1 MEVPGLTRP
10 ASPARD
16 QPATTPGHAGAPG
29 GQVSPHLTLSPV
41 ILPPEQ
47 GLAPTV
53 FLKALPLPLYH
64 TVPPGGLQPRAPL
77 VTHSLDGGGAPFLL
91 SPLLRPEGPGPAQV
105 GKPALVCPALTVN
118 IVGTLPVLSPGLGP
132 TLGSPG
138 KVRNAGKYL
147 CPHCGRDCLKPSV
160 LEKHIRSHT
169 GERPFPCATC
179 GIAFKTQSN
188 LYKHRRTQTHLNH
201 SRLSSESDGGRGS
214 LLEEGDKAGESS
226 RADGLGDGSGQRA
239 GDGARSERPLSP
251 GTQGAGHCP
260 VPAVHLSS
268 VAKTLGLK
276 LEAVPCP
283 GSTFADRET
292 PVDSAHTASPGLAL
306 PGSQPRWK
314 LPEQTSPTAG
324 RLCSLQQ
331 QQAATSSEK
340 PWDTKASEGRLRKCE
355 STDSGYLSRSDSAE
369 QPLAPG
375 SPLHGLLEHSA
386 ESEGEVALGPGGPG
400 LQLEKKQLEER
411 ITWLISHNQAVV
423 DDSQLDNVRPR
434 KTVLCKQGSIDLPM
448 PYTYK
453 DSFHFDIRAL
463 QPGRRKPA
471 ALSSAHSTF
480 PPPDKARPLFFHS
493 VPTQL
498 STTVA
503 CVPVTRSN
511 SLPFVEG
518 TRTWPEPPDPQDPCP
533 RRQKPLSPRP
543 APTRLVDVP
552 SGHPRA
558 LVRQA
563 AVEDLPCP
571 PTGDSLVPAEDL
583 DGNRA
588 AAGEGAASKGRAASK
603 KCSQRKLKMFSQDKW
618 QVYGN
623 ETFKR
628 IYQKMKT
635 SCHGGKKAREMTVG
649 SGTELDLPLQEDLA
663 GNEGTVPSQDGR
675 SPVHGDTSA
684 GAKPGP
690 CQNPLAP
697 EGFLVIDSPKQREM
711 VARAGGS
718 DQPRVNRAMSPPTL
732 SCGEPSCSGG
742 ESPLLSPNRRL
753 ELGCQ
758 LPPVPG
764 PLRGGDVE
772 APKLVLPDP
781 KLEGGTLGG
790 GDKKEP
796 CQWTQTVPRQPSG
809 TSGEPQPSEDKLP
822 SERKKLKVEKL
833 SCQEHLE
840 PLGTE
845 REAPGGPMQAT
856 SPPSE
861 NQDSDPGDKP
871 GELHESADGMAR
883 GRAGQPGRPLE
894 LSGATSAT
902 PSVAQRQAELGEEI
916 LPCPAAMSLGHHSHA
931 APGVL
936 TALADTAFP
945 PKYLLKLPQGE
956 TCPLPSVTPR
966 PGEGQD
972 PVCRSRRSEELV
984 SFVGSGLETR
994 LPPHPA
1000 SGLATLGAHSFKED
1014 PSCSRPWGR
1023 RKGVQG
1029 EEKGDLDTGTP
1040 AGGQSPGSSA
1050 GTPRETASFLPTP
1063 ACATRQSGPPD
1074 TRHLCMGSTAVGARP
1089 SGGVPSPCALREL
1102 GGPPDN
1108 VPEDSPSGHLAGLSS
1123 CCSFL
1128 TAPTPPSRPE
1138 LASCTHSETQWSF
1151 RAHGPFPS
1159 LRAEPRLTW
1168 CCLSRSL
1175 PLPTEQKEKA
1185 ASVYLALH
1193 FLGSST
1199 QDKGPDTR
1207 PVSRM
1212 VGGRMKTGLGEGGQ
1226 VQTSKL
1232 SCPVAS
1238 GIVSQERVSEP
1249 EGKKGLL
1256 WRKAKMFR
1264 GNGKQKLSV
1273 CSRRYRGS
1281 FLQSRRVQ
1289 LRGSGPRRPLRLLR
1303 RDRHPS
1309 PLEGLGPRGTGK
1321 QPSSELAGLSL
1332 QEEPSCAS
1340 SESPVGCG
1348 LGEEE
1353 KEEDGSRQTSGS
1365 FSPSTSSQAGGGI
1378 DHVTTKAISP
1388 AAGGH
1393 GDRCPQNTAAGS
1405 GLSELSDSC
1414 VARANNDSLLSRGT
1428 GLGPGLLEPQPLPSQ
1443 EQVSVDLKPYVFSD
1457 AREPSSLESKGT
1469 SPHKDVAPSVAA
1481 ICALGERAGHTTL
1494 GIHSAEPQDHRA
1506 AGEALT
1512 RSSPDR
1518 KARAEGMSPPVL
1530 PGRPS
1535 SGQRISGLV
1544 LLGSAGKTHLEIPAL
1559 GPGLAS
1565 SYQEEGEH
1573 KTFFPTG
1580 GHYRCGETIVSCPPL
1595 GNDSGKC
1602 QGSGL
1607 TALKDRVVTSNPGQP
1622 REAPEVPSKTVK
1634 RRGLEGLRKQ
1644 TRVDV
1649 SDTSSDD
1656 EDRLVIE
1663 M

>member
-1 MEVPGLTRP
+1 MEVPELTRP
-10 ASPARD
+10 ALPARH
-16 QPATTPGHAGAPG
+16 QPAPAPGRPGALG
-29 GQVSPHLTLSPV
+29 GQVSPHLTLGPV

-53 FLKALPLPLYH
+53 FLKALPIPLYH

-77 VTHSLDGGGAPFLL
+77 VTCSLDGGGVPFIL
-91 SPLLRPEGPGPAQV
+91 SPVLRPEGPGPTQV
-105 GKPALVCPALTVN
+105 GKPAAPALTVN

-132 TLGSPG
+132 MLGSPG

-201 SRLSSESDGGRGS
+201 SRLSSESDAGGGS

-226 RADGLGDGSGQRA
+226 RADGMGDSSNQRV
-239 GDGARSERPLSP
+239 GGGARSERPFSP
-251 GTQGAGHCP
+251 AM
-260 VPAVHLSS
+260 HLSS

-283 GSTFADRET
+283 GSTCADRET

-306 PGSQPRWK
+306 AGSQPRWK
-314 LPEQTSPTAG
+314 LPEQMSPTAG
-324 RLCSLQQ
+324 RPCSLQQ
-331 QQAATSSEK
+331 QQVATSSEK
-340 PWDTKASEGRLRKCE
+340 PWDAKASEGRLRKCE

-369 QPLAPG
+369 QPPAPG
-375 SPLHGLLEHSA
+375 SPLHSLSEHSA

-400 LQLEKKQLEER
+400 LQLEKKHLEER
-411 ITWLISHNQAVV
+411 IAWLISHNQAVV

-471 ALSSAHSTF
+471 VLSSARSTF
-480 PPPDKARPLFFHS
+480 TPPDKARPLFFHS

-503 CVPVTRSN
+503 CVPITRSN

-518 TRTWPEPPDPQDPCP
+518 TRTWQEPPDPQDACP

-543 APTRLVDVP
+543 APARLVDVP
-552 SGHPRA
+552 SSHPWA

-571 PTGDSLVPAEDL
+571 PTGDSLTPAEDP

-623 ETFKR
+623 ETFKK
-628 IYQKMKT
+628 IYQKMKS
-635 SCHGGKKAREMTVG
+635 SCHGGKKAKEVTVG
-649 SGTELDLPLQEDLA
+649 SGTELDLPFQEELA
-663 GNEGTVPSQDGR
+663 GNEGTVLSQDGR
-675 SPVHGDTSA
+675 TPVHGDTSV

-690 CQNPLAP
+690 CRSPLGP
-697 EGFLVIDSPKQREM
+697 EGFLGMESPRQREM
-711 VARAGGS
+711 VARAGGN
-718 DQPRVNRAMSPPTL
+718 DQPRVNRATSPPTL
-732 SCGEPSCSGG
+732 SCREPPCSGG
-742 ESPLLSPNRRL
+742 KSLLLSPNGRL
-753 ELGCQ
+753 KLGCQ
-758 LPPVPG
+758 LPPSPG
-764 PLRGGDVE
+764 PLKGGE
-772 APKLVLPDP
+772 LKAPKLVLSDP
-781 KLEGGTLGG
+781 KLEGSTRGG
-790 GDKKEP
+790 GDKKET
-796 CQWTQTVPRQPSG
+796 CQWTQTVARRPSG
-809 TSGEPQPSEDKLP
+809 GSAEPQPAEDKLP

-833 SCQEHLE
+833 SFQEQSE
-840 PLGTE
+840 PLETE
-845 REAPGGPMQAT
+845 REVPGGPVQAT
-856 SPPSE
+856 SPTSQ
-861 NQDSDPGDKP
+861 NQDSDPRDKP
-871 GELHESADGMAR
+871 GGLHESADGVVM
-883 GRAGQPGRPLE
+883 GRAGHPGKPLE
-894 LSGATSAT
+894 LSGAASTA
-902 PSVAQRQAELGEEI
+902 PSVAPRQVGLREEI
-916 LPCPAAMSLGHHSHA
+916 LPCPTAASLGHQSHLA
-931 APGVL
+931 TEAPRVL
-936 TALADTAFP
+936 AALADTAFP
-945 PKYLLKLPQGE
+945 PKYLLRLPQGE
-956 TCPLPSVTPR
+956 TRPPLPIP
-966 PGEGQD
+966 PGPGQGQD
-972 PVCRSRRSEELV
+972 PLCRRRWPEERA
-984 SFVGSGLETR
+984 SFVGSGPGIL
-994 LPPHPA
+994 LPPCLA
-1000 SGLATLGAHSFKED
+1000 SGLAPSGTDSFEED
-1014 PSCSRPWGR
+1014 PGCSRPWGR

-1029 EEKGDLDTGTP
+1029 EEKRDLDTGTP
-1040 AGGQSPGSSA
+1040 AVGPSPGSSTGA
-1050 GTPRETASFLPTP
+1050 PRETASFLPTP
-1063 ACATRQSGPPD
+1063 ACATWKTGPPD
-1074 TRHLCMGSTAVGARP
+1074 TQHLCTGSSVVGTRP
-1089 SGGVPSPCALREL
+1089 SGGVPSPCALRREL
-1102 GGPPDN
+1102 GGPPEN
-1108 VPEDSPSGHLAGLSS
+1108 ALEDPPSGPLAGLSS
-1123 CCSFL
+1123 CCSSL
-1128 TAPTPPSRPE
+1128 MAPTPPSWPE
-1138 LASCTHSETQWSF
+1138 LASCTQSETLWSF

-1193 FLGSST
+1193 FLGGSP

-1207 PVSRM
+1207 PVSRAVM
-1212 VGGRMKTGLGEGGQ
+1212 GGRTKTGLGEGGQ

-1238 GIVSQERVSEP
+1238 GMVSEERVSEP
-1249 EGKKGLL
+1249 ERKKGLP

-1264 GNGKQKLSV
+1264 GSGKQKLSIR
-1273 CSRRYRGS
+1273 SRRYKGS
-1281 FLQSRRVQ
+1281 FLQSRVQ
-1289 LRGSGPRRPLRLLR
+1289 LRGSGPRRPLRVLR
-1303 RDRHPS
+1303 KDRHLP
-1309 PLEGLGPRGTGK
+1309 PLEGLGPRGTRR
-1321 QPSSELAGLSL
+1321 QPPSEMAGLNL
-1332 QEEPSCAS
+1332 QEEPSRAS

-1348 LGEEE
+1348 HRE
-1353 KEEDGSRQTSGS
+1353 KGEEDGSRQTSGS
-1365 FSPSTSSQAGGGI
+1365 FSPSTSSRAGSGI
-1378 DHVTTKAISP
+1378 DQVTMKAVSP

-1405 GLSELSDSC
+1405 GLSEHSDSC
-1414 VARANNDSLLSRGT
+1414 VAVAVADDSLLSRGRR
-1428 GLGPGLLEPQPLPSQ
+1428 LGPGLLETQPLPSQ
-1443 EQVSVDLKPYVFSD
+1443 EQGSVHPTPYIFSD
-1457 AREPSSLESKGT
+1457 AQEPSAFESKDT
-1469 SPHKDVAPSVAA
+1469 SPRRDVAPSVAA
-1481 ICALGERAGHTTL
+1481 ICAPRERAGHTTL
-1494 GIHSAEPQDHRA
+1494 GIHSAEPQDHRP

-1512 RSSPDR
+1512 QSSPDR
-1518 KARAEGMSPPVL
+1518 KARAEGRSPPVL

-1544 LLGSAGKTHLEIPAL
+1544 LWGSTGKTHLEIPAS
-1559 GPGLAS
+1559 GPGSAG

-1580 GHYRCGETIVSCPPL
+1580 GHYGGGEMVVPYPPS
-1595 GNDSGKC
+1595 GNDSRKC

-1607 TALKDRVVTSNPGQP
+1607 TALKDRVVPSNPGQP
-1622 REAPEVPSKTVK
+1622 RESPEAPSKTVK

-1644 TRVDV
+1644 TRVEV

>member
-1 MEVPGLTRP
+1 MEVPELTR
-10 ASPARD
+10 AFSPAGG
-16 QPATTPGHAGAPG
+16 QPALAPRHPGAPG
-29 GQVSPHLTLSPV
+29 GQVSSHLTLGPV

-53 FLKALPLPLYH
+53 FLKALPIPLYH
-64 TVPPGGLQPRAPL
+64 TVPPGGLQPRAPP
-77 VTHSLDGGGAPFLL
+77 VTHSLDGGSIPFIL
-91 SPLLRPEGPGPAQV
+91 SPLLRPEGPGPTQA
-105 GKPALVCPALTVN
+105 GKPVAPALTVN

-201 SRLSSESDGGRGS
+201 SRLSSESDGGGGS

-226 RADGLGDGSGQRA
+226 RADGMGDSSSQRV
-239 GDGARSERPLSP
+239 GGGARSERPLSV

-260 VPAVHLSS
+260 APAMPLSS

-292 PVDSAHTASPGLAL
+292 PVDSAHTASPGPALA
-306 PGSQPRWK
+306 GSQPRWK
-314 LPEQTSPTAG
+314 LPEQTSPTAS

-331 QQAATSSEK
+331 QQVVTSSEK
-340 PWDTKASEGRLRKCE
+340 PWDAKALEGRLRKCE

-369 QPLAPG
+369 QPPAPG
-375 SPLHGLLEHSA
+375 SPLHSLSGHSA
-386 ESEGEVALGPGGPG
+386 ESEVEVALGPGGPS

-411 ITWLISHNQAVV
+411 IAWLISHNQAVV

-471 ALSSAHSTF
+471 ALSSARSTF
-480 PPPDKARPLFFHS
+480 TPPDKAQPLFFHS

-503 CVPVTRSN
+503 CVPITRSN

-518 TRTWPEPPDPQDPCP
+518 TRTWQEPLGPQDACP

-543 APTRLVDVP
+543 APAQLVNVP

-571 PTGDSLVPAEDL
+571 PTGDSLVPAEDS
-583 DGNRA
+583 DRNRA
-588 AAGEGAASKGRAASK
+588 AAGVGAASKGRAGSK

-635 SCHGGKKAREMTVG
+635 SCHGGKKAREMTLG
-649 SGTELDLPLQEDLA
+649 SGTELALPLQEELA
-663 GNEGTVPSQDGR
+663 GNEGTVPFQDR
-675 SPVHGDTSA
+675 RTPVHGDTA
-684 GAKPGP
+684 VGAKPGP
-690 CQNPLAP
+690 CQSPLAP
-697 EGFLVIDSPKQREM
+697 EGFLVMESPKQREM
-711 VARAGGS
+711 VVRAGGS
-718 DQPRVNRAMSPPTL
+718 DQPRVNRATSPPTL
-732 SCGEPSCSGG
+732 SCREPPCLGSK
-742 ESPLLSPNRRL
+742 SPLLSPNGRL

-758 LPPVPG
+758 LPPAPG
-764 PLRGGDVE
+764 PLRGGDLE
-772 APKLVLPDP
+772 APKLILPDP
-781 KLEGGTLGG
+781 KMEEGTSGG
-790 GDKKEP
+790 GDKKET
-796 CQWTQTVPRQPSG
+796 CQWTQTVPRRPSG
-809 TSGEPQPSEDKLP
+809 SSGEPQPSEDKLP

-833 SCQEHLE
+833 SCQEQSE

-845 REAPGGPMQAT
+845 REAPGGPVQAT
-856 SPPSE
+856 SPPSQ
-861 NQDSDPGDKP
+861 NQDCDPGDKP

-883 GRAGQPGRPLE
+883 GRAGQPSRPLE
-894 LSGATSAT
+894 LSGAPSAA
-902 PSVAQRQAELGEEI
+902 PSVALRQVGLREEI
-916 LPCPAAMSLGHHSHA
+916 LPCPRAASLGHQSHLA
-931 APGVL
+931 TQAPGVL
-936 TALADTAFP
+936 AALADTAFP
-945 PKYLLKLPQGE
+945 PKYLLRLPQEE
-956 TCPLPSVTPR
+956 THPPPPVALG
-966 PGEGQD
+966 PGQGQD
-972 PVCRSRRSEELV
+972 PVCRRRWPEQQA
-984 SFVGSGLETR
+984 SFVGSGLGTL
-994 LPPHPA
+994 LPPCPA
-1000 SGLATLGAHSFKED
+1000 SGLAPSGADSFQED

-1023 RKGVQG
+1023 RKRVQG
-1029 EEKGDLDTGTP
+1029 EEKGYLDTGTP
-1040 AGGQSPGSSA
+1040 AAGQSHGSSNSS
-1050 GTPRETASFLPTP
+1050 PRETASFLPTP
-1063 ACATRQSGPPD
+1063 TCATWKSGPPD
-1074 TRHLCMGSTAVGARP
+1074 TRHLCAGSTVVGAKP
-1089 SGGVPSPCALREL
+1089 SGGVLSPCALSREL
-1102 GGPPDN
+1102 GPPEN
-1108 VPEDSPSGHLAGLSS
+1108 APEDPPSGPLAGLSS
-1123 CCSFL
+1123 CHSFL
-1128 TAPTPPSRPE
+1128 TAPTPPSWPE
-1138 LASCTHSETQWSF
+1138 LALCTHSETLWSF

-1193 FLGSST
+1193 FLGGSA
-1199 QDKGPDTR
+1199 QDKGPDAR
-1207 PVSRM
+1207 PVSRAV
-1212 VGGRMKTGLGEGGQ
+1212 VGGWTKTGLGEGGQ

-1238 GIVSQERVSEP
+1238 GMVSQP
-1249 EGKKGLL
+1249 EWKKGPP
-1256 WRKAKMFR
+1256 WRKVKMFR
-1264 GNGKQKLSV
+1264 GSGKQKLSIR
-1273 CSRRYRGS
+1273 SRRYKGS
-1281 FLQSRRVQ
+1281 FLQSRVQ
-1289 LRGSGPRRPLRLLR
+1289 PKGGGPRRPPRVLRK
-1303 RDRHPS
+1303 DRHLP
-1309 PLEGLGPRGTGK
+1309 PLEGLGPRGTCR
-1321 QPSSELAGLSL
+1321 QPSSEMAGLNL

-1348 LGEEE
+1348 HRE
-1353 KEEDGSRQTSGS
+1353 KEEEGSRQTSGS
-1365 FSPSTSSQAGGGI
+1365 FSPSTSSRAGSGI
-1378 DHVTTKAISP
+1378 DHVIMKVISP
-1388 AAGGH
+1388 AAGGCSDCH
-1393 GDRCPQNTAAGS
+1393 YQNTAAGS
-1405 GLSELSDSC
+1405 GQSERPGSC
-1414 VARANNDSLLSRGT
+1414 VAVGTDRLLSPG
-1428 GLGPGLLEPQPLPSQ
+1428 GSLSLGLLETRPLPSQ
-1443 EQVSVDLKPYVFSD
+1443 EQVSVDMKPYISSD
-1457 AREPSSLESKGT
+1457 AQEPSSFESKGT
-1469 SPHKDVAPSVAA
+1469 SPCQDVAPSVAA
-1481 ICALGERAGHTTL
+1481 ICSLGERAGHTTL
-1494 GIHSAEPQDHRA
+1494 GIHGAEPQAQRA

-1512 RSSPDR
+1512 QSSSDR
-1518 KARAEGMSPPVL
+1518 KAKAEGMSPPVL

-1535 SGQRISGLV
+1535 SEQRISGLV
-1544 LLGSAGKTHLEIPAL
+1544 LLGSTGKTRLEIPAS
-1559 GPGLAS
+1559 GAGSAS

-1573 KTFFPTG
+1573 KMFSPTG
-1580 GHYRCGETIVSCPPL
+1580 VQEGHGEMVVPCPPL
-1595 GNDSGKC
+1595 GNESGKC
-1602 QGSGL
+1602 RGSGL
-1607 TALKDRVVTSNPGQP
+1607 TALKDRVVPSNPGQH
-1622 REAPEVPSKTVK
+1622 RESPEFPSKTVK

-1644 TRVDV
+1644 TRVEV

>member
-1 MEVPGLTRP
+1 MEVPGLTSP

-16 QPATTPGHAGAPG
+16 QPATAPGHAGAPG

-41 ILPPEQ
+41 VLPPEQ

-77 VTHSLDGGGAPFLL
+77 ATRSLDGGGAPFLL

-169 GERPFPCATC
+169 GERPFPCAIC

-201 SRLSSESDGGRGS
+201 SRLSSESDGGGGS

-226 RADGLGDGSGQRA
+226 RAEGLGDGSSQRV

-260 VPAVHLSS
+260 VPAMRLSS

-292 PVDSAHTASPGLAL
+292 PVISAHTASPGLAL

-369 QPLAPG
+369 QPPAPG
-375 SPLHGLLEHSA
+375 SPPRGLLEHRA
-386 ESEGEVALGPGGPG
+386 ESDGEVALGSGGPG
-400 LQLEKKQLEER
+400 LQLEKKKLEER
-411 ITWLISHNQAVV
+411 ISWLISHNQAVV

-471 ALSSAHSTF
+471 ALTSAHSAFT
-480 PPPDKARPLFFHS
+480 PPDKVRPLFFHS

-518 TRTWPEPPDPQDPCP
+518 TRTWQEPPDHQDACP

-543 APTRLVDVP
+543 APSRLVDVP

-558 LVRQA
+558 LVRQV

-571 PTGDSLVPAEDL
+571 PSGDSLVPAEDP

-649 SGTELDLPLQEDLA
+649 SGTELDLPLQEEVA

-675 SPVHGDTSA
+675 SPGHGDTSA

-697 EGFLVIDSPKQREM
+697 EGFLVMEPPKQRAM
-711 VARAGGS
+711 VAQAGSS
-718 DQPRVNRAMSPPTL
+718 DQPRVNSAMSPPTVR
-732 SCGEPSCSGG
+732 CTEASCSGG
-742 ESPLLSPNRRL
+742 KSPLLSPSRRL

-764 PLRGGDVE
+764 PLRGGDRE
-772 APKLVLPDP
+772 TPKLVLPDP
-781 KLEGGTLGG
+781 KLEGGTLRG

-796 CQWTQTVPRQPSG
+796 CQWTQTVPRRPSG
-809 TSGEPQPSEDKLP
+809 SSGEPQPSEDKLP

-833 SCQEHLE
+833 SCQEHSE

-845 REAPGGPMQAT
+845 REAPGGPMQAA
-856 SPPSE
+856 SPPSQ

-871 GELHESADGMAR
+871 GELRESADGMAR
-883 GRAGQPGRPLE
+883 ARAGQPGRPLE
-894 LSGATSAT
+894 LSGAASAT

-916 LPCPAAMSLGHHSHA
+916 LPCPAATSLGHHSHVA
-931 APGVL
+931 SGVL

-956 TCPLPSVTPR
+956 TCPPPSVTAR
-966 PGEGQD
+966 LGEGQD
-972 PVCRSRRSEELV
+972 PACRSRRPEELV
-984 SFVGSGLETR
+984 SFVGSGLGTR
-994 LPPHPA
+994 LPPCPA
-1000 SGLATLGAHSFKED
+1000 SGMATSGAHSFKED

-1023 RKGVQG
+1023 RKGEQG

-1063 ACATRQSGPPD
+1063 VCATRQSGPPD
-1074 TRHLCMGSTAVGARP
+1074 TCHLCMGSTAVGARP

-1102 GGPPDN
+1102 GGPTEN
-1108 VPEDSPSGHLAGLSS
+1108 VPEDPPSGPLAGLSS

-1128 TAPTPPSRPE
+1128 AASTPPSWPE
-1138 LASCTHSETQWSF
+1138 LASCTHSETQRSF

-1193 FLGSST
+1193 FLGGST
-1199 QDKGPDTR
+1199 QAKGPDTR
-1207 PVSRM
+1207 PVSRT
-1212 VGGRMKTGLGEGGQ
+1212 VGGWMKTGLGEGGQ

-1264 GNGKQKLSV
+1264 GNGKRKLSV
-1273 CSRRYRGS
+1273 CSRRYKGS
-1281 FLQSRRVQ
+1281 FLQSRVQ
-1289 LRGSGPRRPLRLLR
+1289 LRGSGLRRPPRVLR
-1303 RDRHPS
+1303 RGRHPS
-1309 PLEGLGPRGTGK
+1309 PLEGLDPRGTCR
-1321 QPSSELAGLSL
+1321 QPSSEMAGLNL
-1332 QEEPSCAS
+1332 QEEPSRAS
-1340 SESPVGCG
+1340 SGSPAGCG
-1348 LGEEE
+1348 HREEE
-1353 KEEDGSRQTSGS
+1353 EEDGSRRTSGS
-1365 FSPSTSSQAGGGI
+1365 FSPSTSSRAGSGI
-1378 DHVTTKAISP
+1378 DHVTMKAISP

-1393 GDRCPQNTAAGS
+1393 GDRCPRNTAAGS
-1405 GLSELSDSC
+1405 RLSEHSESC
-1414 VARANNDSLLSRGT
+1414 VAPAKNDSLLSRGG
-1428 GLGPGLLEPQPLPSQ
+1428 GLSPGLLEPQPLPSQ
-1443 EQVSVDLKPYVFSD
+1443 EQVSMDLKPYVFSD
-1457 AREPSSLESKGT
+1457 AQEPSSPESKGT
-1469 SPHKDVAPSVAA
+1469 SPCKDVAPSVGAM
-1481 ICALGERAGHTTL
+1481 CALGERAAHTAV
-1494 GIHSAEPQDHRA
+1494 GIHSAEPQDHSA

-1573 KTFFPTG
+1573 KMSFPTRG
-1580 GHYRCGETIVSCPPL
+1580 QYRCGERKAPCPPL
-1595 GNDSGKC
+1595 GKDGGEC
-1602 QGSGL
+1602 RGPGL
-1607 TALKDRVVTSNPGQP
+1607 TALKDRVVTSSPGQP
-1622 REAPEVPSKTVK
+1622 RDAPEVPSKTVK

-1644 TRVDV
+1644 TRVEV
-1649 SDTSSDD
+1649 SDSSSDD